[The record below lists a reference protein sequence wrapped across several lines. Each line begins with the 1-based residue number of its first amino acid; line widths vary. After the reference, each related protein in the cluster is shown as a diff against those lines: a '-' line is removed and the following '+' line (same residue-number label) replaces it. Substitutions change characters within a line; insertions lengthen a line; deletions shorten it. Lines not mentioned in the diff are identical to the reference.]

1 MTALLIRTYLKLCTW
16 FPWFRKASRKWMYQA
31 MGRFI
36 KQDEWTYMN
45 YGYSELNG
53 IAGHVLLDTTDEA
66 NRLSYQL
73 YHHLASEIE
82 LENKMLLEVGSGRGG
97 GASMIKKYHKPEKL
111 VGIDFSG
118 PAVRLCNRTLGAEGL
133 TFIEGDAEN
142 LPFSADSFDA
152 VINVESSHCYDS
164 MAGFLNEVNKVL
176 KPGGHFLFTDFRE
189 QHEISKLE
197 NFISGSGLEVIKK
210 SNITKNVIK
219 ALDEDHDRRMK
230 SISENVPKPFI
241 KQFREFAG
249 VKDSVVYKQFEKGE
263 LLYLS
268 YIMRKP
274 LIKFVLFIIVCLGV
288 I

>member
-1 MTALLIRTYLKLCTW
+1 MTAVLIRIYLTLCNW

-31 MGRFI
+31 MGRFL
-36 KQDEWTYMN
+36 KQDHWTYMN

-53 IAGHVLLDTTDEA
+53 NNNIAILDNADET

-82 LENKMLLEVGSGRGG
+82 LENKLILEVGSGRGG

-111 VGIDFSG
+111 VGIDYSG
-118 PAVRLCNRTLGAEGL
+118 PAVRQCNRTLGTDGL
-133 TFIEGDAEN
+133 SFIEGDAEN

-164 MAGFLNEVNKVL
+164 MKGFLNEVQKVL

-189 QHEISKLE
+189 HHKISELE
-197 NFISGSGLEVIKK
+197 NFISASGLEVIKK
-210 SNITKNVIK
+210 RNITQNVIK
-219 ALDEDHDRRMK
+219 ALDEDHARRMK
-230 SISENVPKPFI
+230 TISENVPKLFI

-249 VKDSVVYKQFEKGE
+249 VKDSVVYKQFESGE

-274 LIKFVLFIIVCLGV
+274 MVTV
-288 I
+288 

>member
-1 MTALLIRTYLKLCTW
+1 MTSILIKIYLKLCTW

-36 KQDEWTYMN
+36 KQDEWTFMN
-45 YGYSELNG
+45 YGYAELNG
-53 IAGHVLLDTTDEA
+53 NKNIAILDKTDEQ

-82 LENKMLLEVGSGRGG
+82 LENKLILEVGSGRGG

-118 PAVRLCNRTLGAEGL
+118 PAVRLCNRTLSTNGL
-133 TFIEGDAEN
+133 TFIEGDAES
-142 LPFSADSFDA
+142 LPFSEDSFDA
-152 VINVESSHCYDS
+152 VLNVESSHCYDS
-164 MAGFLNEVNKVL
+164 MKGFLNEVTKVL
-176 KPGGHFLFTDFRE
+176 RPGGHFLFTDFRE
-189 QHEISKLE
+189 LHQIPELE
-197 NFISGSGLEVIKK
+197 NFITASGLEVIKK
-210 SNITKNVIK
+210 RNITANVIK

-230 SISENVPKPFI
+230 TISENVPKPFI

-249 VKDSVVYKQFEKGE
+249 VKDSVVYNQFARGE

-274 LIKFVLFIIVCLGV
+274 HIKA
-288 I
+288 

>member
-1 MTALLIRTYLKLCTW
+1 MTAILIKIYLNFCKW

-45 YGYSELNG
+45 YGYAELNNNSDPA
-53 IAGHVLLDTTDEA
+53 ILDKTDET

-82 LENKMLLEVGSGRGG
+82 LENKLILEVGSGRGG
-97 GASMIKKYHKPEKL
+97 GASMINKYHKPEKL

-118 PAVRLCNRTLGAEGL
+118 PAVRLCNRTLGTKGL

-164 MAGFLNEVNKVL
+164 MKSFLNEVIKVL
-176 KPGGHFLFTDFRE
+176 RPGGHFLFTDFRAL
-189 QHEISKLE
+189 HEISVLE
-197 NFISGSGLEVIKK
+197 NFISDSGLEVLKK
-210 SNITKNVIK
+210 RNITPNVIK

-230 SISENVPKPFI
+230 TISENVPKPFI

-249 VKDSVVYKQFEKGE
+249 VKDSVVYKQFESGE

-268 YIMRKP
+268 YVMRKP
-274 LIKFVLFIIVCLGV
+274 LLTV
-288 I
+288 